1 MVWRE
6 VLSPSERREM
16 DSMSRLVQKVFG
28 SRPDHSTQGLTR
40 NTQGGVQDRK
50 RRRKRRKEEEEEE
63 TKKIFLKNKKN
74 NDKNKRKAEGGRGD
88 CAAIVVSHESR
99 EIPFYHSILC

>member
-28 SRPDHSTQGLTR
+28 SRPDRSTHGLTR
-40 NTQGGVQDRK
+40 NTQGGVQER
-50 RRRKRRKEEEEEE
+50 RRRKKRKEEEK
-63 TKKIFLKNKKN
+63 KKIKMNK
-74 NDKNKRKAEGGRGD
+74 KNKRKAGGRGD
-88 CAAIVVSHESR
+88 CVATVVSYKSR
-99 EIPFYHSILC
+99 EDNSNLYPSILG

>member
-28 SRPDHSTQGLTR
+28 SRPDRSTHGLTR
-40 NTQGGVQDRK
+40 NTQSGVKDRK

-63 TKKIFLKNKKN
+63 TKKIKK
-74 NDKNKRKAEGGRGD
+74 KTTRKTMIRTKEKQKEGEETVRLLSSATRVGR
-88 CAAIVVSHESR
+88 
-99 EIPFYHSILC
+99 